1 MMEVIVLEEGYVFNG
16 NLVLYKIYPSTS
28 YQTVISIPEGW
39 GIYHGTKEELIEQ
52 GFTFDE
58 NYFE

>member
-1 MMEVIVLEEGYVFNG
+1 MDEIMIFEEGYVFFDRKI
-16 NLVLYKIYPSTS
+16 LFKIYPPCKTS
-28 YQTVISIPEGW
+28 ILEGW
-39 GIYHGTKEELIEQ
+39 GIYYGTKEELIEQ